1 MYVTVLDITN
11 KRSSYTYHP
20 KYDSVYPVYLQYFIC
35 DVVLCIIKT
44 IENNIIK

>member
-1 MYVTVLDITN
+1 MYVTVLGIIN
-11 KRSSYTYHP
+11 ERSSYTYHP
-20 KYDSVYPVYLQYFIC
+20 KYNSLYPVHLHYFMC